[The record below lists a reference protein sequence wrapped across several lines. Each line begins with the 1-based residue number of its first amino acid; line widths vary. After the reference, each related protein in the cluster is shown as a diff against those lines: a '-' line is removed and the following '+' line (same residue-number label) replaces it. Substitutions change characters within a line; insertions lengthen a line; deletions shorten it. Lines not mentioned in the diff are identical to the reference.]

1 MHRIVILLSTLCC
14 AVTLMAQPALPPVF
28 AQTDAARMRAD
39 AITRVYLAP
48 VRVMQSHGATHPE
61 VLTRITNGQT
71 KLGRNGMCLLSSA
84 EGDTASITLDYGR
97 ELHGGLR
104 LTLGSS
110 SRPEPSLVRI
120 RFGESVQEC
129 MSDTRNTKPC
139 VGYSTDD
146 HAKRDIVVEI
156 PRDGQME
163 IGNTGFRFVRID
175 LLRTDVTVAVKE
187 AAAIFRYRDL
197 PYVGSFSCSD
207 SRLDSIWLTGAYT
220 VQLCMQEFLWD
231 GIKRDRLVW
240 IGDMHPE
247 VATINAVFGY
257 SDVVPRSLDFACSEF
272 QLPRWLNN
280 IPAYSLWYLI
290 IQHDW
295 WMHHADRALLERH
308 RDYITQLVDQID
320 LTVDSVGRFRANVFL
335 DWPSSADKAGVR
347 IGVQALT
354 VWSMDAAAKL
364 CHILGDS
371 AREDKCRAVARRIS
385 SHIATPK
392 KLRQAAALMVIAGC
406 MDAGDMAERYMHG
419 IDGFSTFYG
428 YYMLEALARA
438 GRYDDALDAISRYW
452 GGMLDLGATTFW
464 EDYDPAWGSNAN
476 RIDEIGDPARK
487 NVHGDFGAYCY
498 PGFRGSLCHGWAS
511 GPTAWLSRHVLGFEV
526 VQPGCRALR
535 IRPHLGHLDWAEG
548 SYPTPYGAV
557 KVRHERTAGGHIK
570 TTILAKPRGV
580 KVITDR

>member
-48 VRVMQSHGATHPE
+48 VRVVQSHGATRPD

-71 KLGRNGMCLLSSA
+71 ELGRNGMCLLSSA

-175 LLRTDVTVAVKE
+175 LLRTGVTVAVKE

-419 IDGFSTFYG
+419 IDGFSTSYG
-428 YYMLEALARA
+428 Y
-438 GRYDDALDAISRYW
+438 
-452 GGMLDLGATTFW
+452 
-464 EDYDPAWGSNAN
+464 
-476 RIDEIGDPARK
+476 
-487 NVHGDFGAYCY
+487 
-498 PGFRGSLCHGWAS
+498 
-511 GPTAWLSRHVLGFEV
+511 
-526 VQPGCRALR
+526 
-535 IRPHLGHLDWAEG
+535 
-548 SYPTPYGAV
+548 
-557 KVRHERTAGGHIK
+557 
-570 TTILAKPRGV
+570 
-580 KVITDR
+580 

>member
-48 VRVMQSHGATHPE
+48 VRVMQSHGATHPD

-71 KLGRNGMCLLSSA
+71 ELGRNGMCLLSSA

-175 LLRTDVTVAVKE
+175 LLRTGVTVAIKE

-220 VQLCMQEFLWD
+220 VQLL
-231 GIKRDRLVW
+231 
-240 IGDMHPE
+240 
-247 VATINAVFGY
+247 
-257 SDVVPRSLDFACSEF
+257 SLIHISE
-272 QLPRWLNN
+272 
-280 IPAYSLWYLI
+280 
-290 IQHDW
+290 
-295 WMHHADRALLERH
+295 
-308 RDYITQLVDQID
+308 
-320 LTVDSVGRFRANVFL
+320 
-335 DWPSSADKAGVR
+335 
-347 IGVQALT
+347 
-354 VWSMDAAAKL
+354 
-364 CHILGDS
+364 
-371 AREDKCRAVARRIS
+371 
-385 SHIATPK
+385 
-392 KLRQAAALMVIAGC
+392 
-406 MDAGDMAERYMHG
+406 
-419 IDGFSTFYG
+419 
-428 YYMLEALARA
+428 
-438 GRYDDALDAISRYW
+438 
-452 GGMLDLGATTFW
+452 
-464 EDYDPAWGSNAN
+464 
-476 RIDEIGDPARK
+476 
-487 NVHGDFGAYCY
+487 
-498 PGFRGSLCHGWAS
+498 
-511 GPTAWLSRHVLGFEV
+511 PT
-526 VQPGCRALR
+526 
-535 IRPHLGHLDWAEG
+535 RP
-548 SYPTPYGAV
+548 Y
-557 KVRHERTAGGHIK
+557 
-570 TTILAKPRGV
+570 
-580 KVITDR
+580 

>member
-71 KLGRNGMCLLSSA
+71 ELGRNGMCLLSSA

-175 LLRTDVTVAVKE
+175 LLRTGVTIAVKE

-272 QLPRWLNN
+272 PLPRWLNN

-385 SHIATPK
+385 SHIATPQK
-392 KLRQAAALMVIAGC
+392 AAPGGC
-406 MDAGDMAERYMHG
+406 A
-419 IDGFSTFYG
+419 
-428 YYMLEALARA
+428 
-438 GRYDDALDAISRYW
+438 
-452 GGMLDLGATTFW
+452 
-464 EDYDPAWGSNAN
+464 
-476 RIDEIGDPARK
+476 
-487 NVHGDFGAYCY
+487 HGDSG
-498 PGFRGSLCHGWAS
+498 LHGRR
-511 GPTAWLSRHVLGFEV
+511 RHG
-526 VQPGCRALR
+526 
-535 IRPHLGHLDWAEG
+535 
-548 SYPTPYGAV
+548 
-557 KVRHERTAGGHIK
+557 
-570 TTILAKPRGV
+570 
-580 KVITDR
+580 

>member
-1 MHRIVILLSTLCC
+1 MHRIAILLSTLCC

-48 VRVMQSHGATHPE
+48 VRVMQSHGATRPD
-61 VLTRITNGQT
+61 VLTHITNGQT
-71 KLGRNGMCLLSSA
+71 ELGRNGMCLLSNA

-175 LLRTDVTVAVKE
+175 LLRTGVTVAVKE

-197 PYVGSFSCSD
+197 PYVGSFACSD
-207 SRLDSIWLTGAYT
+207 SRLHSIWLTGAYT

-247 VATINAVFGY
+247 VATINAVFGH

-280 IPAYSLWYLI
+280 IPAYSL
-290 IQHDW
+290 
-295 WMHHADRALLERH
+295 
-308 RDYITQLVDQID
+308 
-320 LTVDSVGRFRANVFL
+320 
-335 DWPSSADKAGVR
+335 
-347 IGVQALT
+347 
-354 VWSMDAAAKL
+354 
-364 CHILGDS
+364 
-371 AREDKCRAVARRIS
+371 
-385 SHIATPK
+385 
-392 KLRQAAALMVIAGC
+392 
-406 MDAGDMAERYMHG
+406 
-419 IDGFSTFYG
+419 
-428 YYMLEALARA
+428 
-438 GRYDDALDAISRYW
+438 
-452 GGMLDLGATTFW
+452 
-464 EDYDPAWGSNAN
+464 
-476 RIDEIGDPARK
+476 
-487 NVHGDFGAYCY
+487 
-498 PGFRGSLCHGWAS
+498 
-511 GPTAWLSRHVLGFEV
+511 
-526 VQPGCRALR
+526 
-535 IRPHLGHLDWAEG
+535 
-548 SYPTPYGAV
+548 
-557 KVRHERTAGGHIK
+557 
-570 TTILAKPRGV
+570 
-580 KVITDR
+580 